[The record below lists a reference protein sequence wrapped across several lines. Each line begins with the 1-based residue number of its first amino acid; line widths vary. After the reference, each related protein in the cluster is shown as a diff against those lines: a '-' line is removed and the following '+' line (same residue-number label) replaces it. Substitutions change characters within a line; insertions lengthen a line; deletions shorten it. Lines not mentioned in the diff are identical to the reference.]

1 MKYKEKILEGFF
13 IKRYK
18 RFFVDAVLDG
28 NVITTYCPNTGS
40 LRGMLNENAKVLIA
54 KVDNPKAKLKY
65 RLEAI
70 KHNGV
75 YVGINT
81 SLPNG
86 IIFEAIKQKKILDN
100 LQGESKKE
108 VKYGKNSRVD
118 IFINNPKGKDCFIEV
133 KSVTLSRV
141 KGLAEF
147 PDAKTTRGSKHL
159 IELGEM
165 SKQGHDCYLVYL
177 IQRKDINIFSIA
189 KDIDEEY
196 YKNSIIAKNN
206 GVKFIAFS
214 CEVSKKGINVIQQ
227 VNINEN

>member
-40 LRGMLNENAKVLIA
+40 LRGMLNENTKVLIA

-100 LQGESKKE
+100 LQGEIKKE

-214 CEVSKKGINVIQQ
+214 CEVSKKGIDVIQQ
-227 VNINEN
+227 IKINEN

>member
-54 KVDNPKAKLKY
+54 KVNNPKAKLKY

-100 LQGESKKE
+100 LQGEIKKE

-196 YKNSIIAKNN
+196 YKNSIIAKKS

-214 CEVSKKGINVIQQ
+214 CEVSKKGIDVIQQ
-227 VNINEN
+227 IKINEN

>member
-100 LQGESKKE
+100 LQGEIKKE

-177 IQRKDINIFSIA
+177 IQRKDIDIFSIA

-214 CEVSKKGINVIQQ
+214 CEVSKKGIDVIQQ
-227 VNINEN
+227 IKINEN

>member
-100 LQGESKKE
+100 LQGEIKKE

-196 YKNSIIAKNN
+196 YKNSIIAKKS

-214 CEVSKKGINVIQQ
+214 CEVSKKGIDVIQQ
-227 VNINEN
+227 IKINEN

>member
-13 IKRYK
+13 VKRYK

-100 LQGESKKE
+100 LQGEIKKE

-196 YKNSIIAKNN
+196 YKNSIIAKKN

-214 CEVSKKGINVIQQ
+214 SEVSKKGIDVIQQ
-227 VNINEN
+227 IKINEN

>member
-13 IKRYK
+13 VKRYK

-81 SLPNG
+81 SLPNE

-100 LQGESKKE
+100 LQGEIKKE

-196 YKNSIIAKNN
+196 YKNSIIAKKS

-214 CEVSKKGINVIQQ
+214 CEVSKKGIDVIQQ
-227 VNINEN
+227 IKINEN

>member
-1 MKYKEKILEGFF
+1 
-13 IKRYK
+13 
-18 RFFVDAVLDG
+18 
-28 NVITTYCPNTGS
+28 
-40 LRGMLNENAKVLIA
+40 MLNENAKVLIA

-75 YVGINT
+75 YVGVNT

-100 LQGESKKE
+100 LQGEIKKE

-118 IFINNPKGKDCFIEV
+118 IFINNPKGKNCFIEV

>member
-18 RFFVDAVLDG
+18 RFFVDAVFDG
-28 NVITTYCPNTGS
+28 NIIKTYCPNTGS
-40 LRGMLNENAKVLIA
+40 LRGMLNEDAKVLIA

-100 LQGESKKE
+100 LQGEIKKE

-196 YKNSIIAKNN
+196 YKNSIIAKKS

-214 CEVSKKGINVIQQ
+214 CEVSKKGIDVIQQ
-227 VNINEN
+227 IKINEN

>member
-100 LQGESKKE
+100 LQGKIKKE

-196 YKNSIIAKNN
+196 YKNSIIAKKS

-214 CEVSKKGINVIQQ
+214 CEVSKKGIDVIQQ
-227 VNINEN
+227 IKINEN

>member
-18 RFFVDAVLDG
+18 RFFVDALLDG
-28 NVITTYCPNTGS
+28 NIITTYCPNTGS

-54 KVDNPKAKLKY
+54 KVDNPKEKLKY

-86 IIFEAIKQKKILDN
+86 IIFDSIKQKKILDN
-100 LQGESKKE
+100 LQGEIKKE

-147 PDAKTTRGSKHL
+147 PDAKITRGSKHL

-196 YKNSIIAKNN
+196 YKNSIIAKKS

-214 CEVSKKGINVIQQ
+214 CEVSKKGIDVIQQ
-227 VNINEN
+227 IKINEN

>member
-1 MKYKEKILEGFF
+1 MKYTDKILEGFF
-13 IKRYK
+13 LKRYK
-18 RFFVDAVLDG
+18 RFFVDVIMDG
-28 NVITTYCPNTGS
+28 NIVTTYCPNTGS
-40 LRGMLNENAKVLIA
+40 LKGMLNENAKVLVA

-70 KHNGV
+70 RHNGV
-75 YVGINT
+75 YVGVNT

-86 IIFEAIKQKKILDN
+86 IVYEAINQKKILN
-100 LQGESKKE
+100 HLKGEIKKE

-118 IFINNPKGKDCFIEV
+118 IFIDNMKGKNCFIEV

-147 PDAKTTRGSKHL
+147 PDTKTTRGSKHL

-165 SKQGHDCYLVYL
+165 SKQGNDCYLIYL
-177 IQRKDINIFSIA
+177 VQRKDVEIFSIA

-196 YKNSIIAKNN
+196 YENSIIAKNN

-214 CEVSKKGINVIQQ
+214 CDVSKKGINLIKQIK
-227 VNINEN
+227 INEN

>member
-13 IKRYK
+13 VKRYK

-100 LQGESKKE
+100 LQGEIKKE

-196 YKNSIIAKNN
+196 YKNSIIAKKS

-214 CEVSKKGINVIQQ
+214 CEVSKKGIDVIQQ
-227 VNINEN
+227 IKINEN

>member
-18 RFFVDAVLDG
+18 RFFVDAVLDR
-28 NVITTYCPNTGS
+28 NIITTYCPNTGS

-100 LQGESKKE
+100 LQGNLQKLKK
-108 VKYGKNSRVD
+108 R
-118 IFINNPKGKDCFIEV
+118 
-133 KSVTLSRV
+133 
-141 KGLAEF
+141 
-147 PDAKTTRGSKHL
+147 
-159 IELGEM
+159 
-165 SKQGHDCYLVYL
+165 
-177 IQRKDINIFSIA
+177 
-189 KDIDEEY
+189 
-196 YKNSIIAKNN
+196 
-206 GVKFIAFS
+206 
-214 CEVSKKGINVIQQ
+214 
-227 VNINEN
+227 

>member
-40 LRGMLNENAKVLIA
+40 LRGMLNKDAKVLIA
-54 KVDNPKAKLKY
+54 KVDNPKTKLKY

-86 IIFEAIKQKKILDN
+86 IIFEAIKQKKILYN
-100 LQGESKKE
+100 LQGEIKKE

-165 SKQGHDCYLVYL
+165 SKLGHDCYLVYL

-196 YKNSIIAKNN
+196 YKNSIIAKKN
-206 GVKFIAFS
+206 GVNFIAFS
-214 CEVSKKGINVIQQ
+214 CEVSKKGIDVIQQ
-227 VNINEN
+227 IKINEN

>member
-81 SLPNG
+81 SLPNE

-100 LQGESKKE
+100 LQGEIKKE

-196 YKNSIIAKNN
+196 YKNSIIAKKS

-214 CEVSKKGINVIQQ
+214 CEVSKKGIDVIQQ
-227 VNINEN
+227 IKINEN

>member
-13 IKRYK
+13 VKRYK

-40 LRGMLNENAKVLIA
+40 LRGMLNENAKILIA
-54 KVDNPKAKLKY
+54 EVDNPNAKLKY

-81 SLPNG
+81 SLPNS

-100 LQGESKKE
+100 LQGEIKKE

-118 IFINNPKGKDCFIEV
+118 IFIKNPKGKDCFVEV

-196 YKNSIIAKNN
+196 YKNSIIAKKS

-214 CEVSKKGINVIQQ
+214 CEVSKKGIDVIQQ
-227 VNINEN
+227 IKINEN

>member
-86 IIFEAIKQKKILDN
+86 IIFDAIKQKKILEN
-100 LQGESKKE
+100 LQGEIKKE

-165 SKQGHDCYLVYL
+165 SKQGHNCYLVYL
-177 IQRKDINIFSIA
+177 IQRKDINMFSIA

-196 YKNSIIAKNN
+196 YKNSIIAKKS

-214 CEVSKKGINVIQQ
+214 CEVSKKGIDVIQQ
-227 VNINEN
+227 IKINEN

>member
-100 LQGESKKE
+100 LQGEIKKE

-214 CEVSKKGINVIQQ
+214 CEVSKKGINVIKQI
-227 VNINEN
+227 NINEN

>member
-1 MKYKEKILEGFF
+1 
-13 IKRYK
+13 
-18 RFFVDAVLDG
+18 
-28 NVITTYCPNTGS
+28 
-40 LRGMLNENAKVLIA
+40 MLNENAKVLIA
-54 KVDNPKAKLKY
+54 KVDNQQAKLKY

-81 SLPNG
+81 SLPNA

-100 LQGESKKE
+100 LQGEIKKE

-118 IFINNPKGKDCFIEV
+118 IFINNPKGKNCFIEV

-177 IQRKDINIFSIA
+177 IQRKDIDIFSIA

-196 YKNSIIAKNN
+196 YRNSIIAKKN

-214 CEVSKKGINVIQQ
+214 CEVSKKGIDVIQQ
-227 VNINEN
+227 IKINEN

>member
-1 MKYKEKILEGFF
+1 MKFKEKILEGFF
-13 IKRYK
+13 LKRYK
-18 RFFVDAVLDG
+18 RFFVDAIVEG
-28 NVITTYCPNTGS
+28 SIITTYCPNTGS
-40 LRGMLNENAKVLIA
+40 LRGMLNEKAKVLVTKIE
-54 KVDNPKAKLKY
+54 NPKTKLKY

-75 YVGINT
+75 FVGINT

-86 IIFEAIKQKKILDN
+86 IIYEAIKGKKILN
-100 LQGESKKE
+100 HLRGEIKKE

-118 IFINNPKGKDCFIEV
+118 IFIDDPKGKNCFIEV
-133 KSVTLSRV
+133 KSVTLSRL
-141 KGLAEF
+141 KGLSEF
-147 PDAKTTRGSKHL
+147 PDSKTTRGSKHL

-165 SKQGHDCYLVYL
+165 SKQGNDCYLIYL
-177 IQRKDINIFSIA
+177 IQRKDVEIFSIA

-214 CEVSKKGINVIQQ
+214 CEVSKRGINLIKQIK
-227 VNINEN
+227 INEN

>member
-1 MKYKEKILEGFF
+1 MKYTDKILEGFF
-13 IKRYK
+13 LKRYK
-18 RFFVDAVLDG
+18 RFFVVVIMDG
-28 NVITTYCPNTGS
+28 NIVTTYCPNTGS
-40 LRGMLNENAKVLIA
+40 LKGMLNENAKVLVA

-70 KHNGV
+70 RHNGV
-75 YVGINT
+75 YVGVNT

-86 IIFEAIKQKKILDN
+86 IVYEAINQKKILN
-100 LQGESKKE
+100 HLKGEIKKE

-118 IFINNPKGKDCFIEV
+118 IFIDSMKGKNCFIEV

-177 IQRKDINIFSIA
+177 IQRKDIEIFSIA

-196 YKNSIIAKNN
+196 YENSIIAKKN

-214 CEVSKKGINVIQQ
+214 CEVSKQGIDVKKQIQ
-227 VNINEN
+227 INEN

>member
-81 SLPNG
+81 
-86 IIFEAIKQKKILDN
+86 IIKFYMIFTKWNN
-100 LQGESKKE
+100 L
-108 VKYGKNSRVD
+108 
-118 IFINNPKGKDCFIEV
+118 
-133 KSVTLSRV
+133 
-141 KGLAEF
+141 
-147 PDAKTTRGSKHL
+147 
-159 IELGEM
+159 
-165 SKQGHDCYLVYL
+165 
-177 IQRKDINIFSIA
+177 
-189 KDIDEEY
+189 
-196 YKNSIIAKNN
+196 
-206 GVKFIAFS
+206 
-214 CEVSKKGINVIQQ
+214 
-227 VNINEN
+227 

>member
-13 IKRYK
+13 VKRYK

-40 LRGMLNENAKVLIA
+40 LREMLNENAKVLIA

-100 LQGESKKE
+100 LQGEIKKE

-118 IFINNPKGKDCFIEV
+118 IFINNPKGKDCYIEV

-189 KDIDEEY
+189 KDIDDEY
-196 YKNSIIAKNN
+196 YKNSIIAKKN
-206 GVKFIAFS
+206 GVNFIAFS
-214 CEVSKKGINVIQQ
+214 CEVSKKGIDVIQQ
-227 VNINEN
+227 IKINEN

>member
-13 IKRYK
+13 VKRYK

-86 IIFEAIKQKKILDN
+86 IIFQAIKQKKILNN
-100 LQGESKKE
+100 LQGEIKKE

-196 YKNSIIAKNN
+196 YKNSIIAKKS

-214 CEVSKKGINVIQQ
+214 CEVSKKGIDVIQQ
-227 VNINEN
+227 IKINEN

>member
-1 MKYKEKILEGFF
+1 MKFKEKILEGFF
-13 IKRYK
+13 LKRYK
-18 RFFVDAVLDG
+18 RFFVDVMIDG

-40 LRGMLNENAKVLIA
+40 LKGMLNEKARVLVG
-54 KVDNPKAKLKY
+54 KVDNAKAKLKY

-70 KHNGV
+70 KHKGV

-86 IIFEAIKQKKILDN
+86 IIYEAIKEKKILN
-100 LQGESKKE
+100 HLQGEIKTE

-118 IFINNPKGKDCFIEV
+118 IFIDNPKGKNCFIEV
-133 KSVTLSRV
+133 KSVTLSRL
-141 KGLAEF
+141 KGLSEF
-147 PDAKTTRGSKHL
+147 PDAKTIRGSKHL
-159 IELGEM
+159 IELAEM
-165 SKQGHDCYLVYL
+165 SKQGNDCYLVYL
-177 IQRKDINIFSIA
+177 IQRKDVEMFSIA

-214 CEVSKKGINVIQQ
+214 CEVSKKGISVIQQ

>member
-86 IIFEAIKQKKILDN
+86 IIFEEIKQKKILDH
-100 LQGESKKE
+100 LQGEIKKE

-196 YKNSIIAKNN
+196 YKNSIIAKKS

-214 CEVSKKGINVIQQ
+214 CEVSKKGIDVIQQ
-227 VNINEN
+227 IKINEN

>member
-13 IKRYK
+13 VKRYK

-100 LQGESKKE
+100 LQGEIKKE

-214 CEVSKKGINVIQQ
+214 CEVSKKGINVIKQI
-227 VNINEN
+227 NINEN

>member
-13 IKRYK
+13 VKRYK

-100 LQGESKKE
+100 LQGEIKKE

-133 KSVTLSRV
+133 KSVTLSRL

-196 YKNSIIAKNN
+196 YKNSIIAKKS

-214 CEVSKKGINVIQQ
+214 CEVSKKGIDVIQQ
-227 VNINEN
+227 IKINEN